1 MARPGLQQA
10 YRRGVPLAQRPDPPP
25 LETDDVTLVAA
36 GTGLWLVALVVLL
49 VLKAAG
55 NHVRGWWLV
64 MCAEGALLGLVGVRY
79 CWRRRAAL
87 SRSPR
92 SD

>member
-1 MARPGLQQA
+1 M
-10 YRRGVPLAQRPDPPP
+10 PLAQRPDPPP
-25 LETDDVTLVAA
+25 LETNDVALVAA
-36 GTGLWLVALVVLL
+36 GTGLWLVALAVLL

-55 NHVRGWWLV
+55 SQVHDWWLV

-87 SRSPR
+87 ARELRP
-92 SD
+92 DGGL